1 MSDLTSM
8 LRARFLILSVLIIAI
23 FCLLGVRLWSLQLLN
38 GQQYTQ
44 EAANNRLRTSTTA
57 ATRGRIFDRSGKPLV
72 INRSS
77 MAVTA
82 PTYIKDD
89 AKLIK
94 RLAAVLKLSEEDIV
108 RKLNNGRDA
117 PLDPHVLAID
127 VSMQQ
132 VAYISEHA
140 TLFPEVQIQAI
151 AVRQYPQGA
160 LASQILGY
168 TGEISDN
175 ELNSAAFKDY
185 QASDI
190 VGKSG
195 VEREFETAL
204 QGVRGT
210 TQWEVDADGIPKRT
224 ISSTQA
230 QPGEDVHLTLD
241 AVKTA
246 QTEKILADALAIAQ
260 EKGAKNAKAASAV
273 ALNVKTGEVIAMASI
288 PSYNPSL
295 FIGGIS
301 KKDWKQLNDPAS
313 GNPLYNRA
321 ISSMYPPASTFKS
334 FVALAA
340 LNEGIV
346 RAGKT
351 YDCAGRWTGLGAQW
365 GKWCW
370 NHSGHGELDM
380 TQAIT
385 QSCDTYFY
393 NLGQAFA
400 DKGGKTGTPLQ
411 DYVEKFGFG
420 SLTGIDLPNE
430 AAGRVPTPDWKKAW
444 NAYYPE
450 LQQWVPGDT
459 VNMSIGQGDMLVT
472 PLQMA
477 VAYSA
482 IANGGVAMKPHI
494 LQSIANNEGKTVYT
508 YKPQKEKLQPAVSAS
523 SLATLHEALID
534 VTTGAHGTAR
544 KTFRYYEPTVAGKT
558 GTAQVLGKDDYGWF
572 VGYAPADDPQYC
584 VAVIVEQAGE
594 SSVTAPAARQIF
606 EALFGQQVEPIITD
620 DTSR

>member
-8 LRARFLILSVLIIAI
+8 LRARFLALSVLIVAI

-44 EAANNRLRTSTTA
+44 QAANNRLRTSTTA
-57 ATRGRIFDRSGKPLV
+57 ATRGRIFDRNGAPLV
-72 INRSS
+72 TNRSS

-89 AKLIK
+89 PELIK
-94 RLAAVLKLSEEDIV
+94 RLSVVLKISEEDILK
-108 RKLNNGRDA
+108 KLNNGRDA

-127 VSMQQ
+127 ASMEQ
-132 VAYISEHA
+132 VATISEHA
-140 TLFPEVQIQAI
+140 TDFPDVEVQAL

-160 LASQILGY
+160 LAAQILGY

-175 ELNSAAFKDY
+175 ELNSPAFKGY

-195 VEREFETAL
+195 AERQFENAL

-210 TQWEVDADGIPKRT
+210 TKWEVDADGIPKRVL
-224 ISSTQA
+224 SETQP
-230 QPGEDVHLTLD
+230 QTGEDVHLTID
-241 AVKTA
+241 AKVTA
-246 QTEKILADALAIAQ
+246 QTEQILKDALAIAQ
-260 EKGAKNAKAASAV
+260 QKGAKNAKAASAV
-273 ALNVKTGEVIAMASI
+273 ALNVKTGEVVTLASI
-288 PSYNPSL
+288 PSYDPSL

-301 KKDWKQLNDPAS
+301 TKDWKQLNDPAS
-313 GNPLYNRA
+313 GYPLYNRA

-346 RAGKT
+346 SSGKT
-351 YDCAGRWTGLGAQW
+351 YDCTGRWTGLGAQW

-370 NHSGHGELDM
+370 NHSGHGELGM
-380 TQAIT
+380 TQSIV

-393 NLGQAFA
+393 NLGQAFYE
-400 DKGGKTGTPLQ
+400 KGGKTGTPLQ

-420 SLTGIDLPNE
+420 ALTGIDLPSE
-430 AAGRVPTPDWKKAW
+430 AAGRVPTPAWKKDW
-444 NAYYPE
+444 NANYPE

-459 VNMSIGQGDMLVT
+459 VNMAIGQGDMLVT
-472 PLQMA
+472 PLQLA

-494 LQSIANNEGKTVYT
+494 LQSLANNEGKTVYT
-508 YKPQKEKLQPAVSAS
+508 YTPKKAHVEPTVSAT
-523 SLATLHEALID
+523 SLATVHEALIG
-534 VTTGAHGTAR
+534 VTTGDRGTAR
-544 KTFRYYEPTVAGKT
+544 GAFRSYEPLVAGKT

-572 VGYAPADDPQYC
+572 VGYAPANDPQYC
-584 VAVIVEQAGE
+584 VAILIEQSGE
-594 SSVTAPAARQIF
+594 SSVTTPAARQIF
-606 EALFGQQVEPIITD
+606 EALFGQPIEQIIVN